1 MNKFSHTT
9 NPKGDDTINKLYTY
23 DKLYKICKA
32 FNRLYELVF
41 LILKELE
48 MSSSH
53 SDDEH
58 ALRLDAASSTIANLM
73 AEIFDDSGYLPSEI
87 MDVMKSAGKSSR
99 DDMHKTISDII
110 YIIKH
115 PN

>member
-1 MNKFSHTT
+1 
-9 NPKGDDTINKLYTY
+9 
-23 DKLYKICKA
+23 
-32 FNRLYELVF
+32 
-41 LILKELE
+41 

-58 ALRLDAASSTIANLM
+58 ALRLDATSSTIANLM

-99 DDMHKTISDII
+99 YDMHKTISDII
-110 YIIKH
+110 DIIKH
-115 PN
+115 PNQEFIMMWIAKCKIDNRGRLTLPKSFMEANKLDKYTDVFIQTM